1 MYATGNSHDSCREP
15 GLKYAE
21 RMKRTTSAKDPTD
34 VSGATEKSGVEEAQW
49 QLRGGEFPIVGMGA
63 SAGGLEAL
71 ENFFKHVPPSS
82 GLAFVIVQH
91 LDPTH
96 TSVLDELLQRCTTM
110 KVSQVEDLTQV
121 QPDHVY
127 VIPPN
132 FDMYL
137 LHNILHLVKIKV
149 TPVRGLQL
157 PINSFFRS
165 LAEEL
170 RDRSIGI
177 VLSGMGTDGTLGLKA
192 IKEQAGIVLVQDP
205 ETAKFD
211 GMPRS
216 AVNSGLA
223 DIVASA
229 EELPARLLALLQ
241 HTPVLVSP
249 VSTAQ
254 DDSRSDLDKLIMLL
268 RRQVGHD
275 FSMYK
280 RNTLHRR
287 IERRMGLHQIL
298 KIKDYVQFLG
308 ENPQELELLFKE
320 LLIGVTSFFRD
331 SSVWDQLSNEI
342 LPTLLKKQSASRALR
357 AWVAGCSTGEEAY
370 SLAIVFKE
378 SLDNLKD
385 LGKFSV
391 QIFATDLNRDSVRI
405 ARQGFFADASM
416 AEVSPERLGRFFIK
430 EEKGYRVTHEIRAM
444 ITFAP
449 QNLISDPTFCNLDI
463 LCCRNL
469 LIYFTQELQNK
480 ILTLFHY
487 SLKPGAVLFL
497 GNAESVGGFTDLF
510 VHEGGSSRFFWR
522 KETARN
528 THAIHFPSATSA
540 HKSDQVKATPTPV
553 NTPPNLQTLAEQW
566 VLQHRTPA
574 SVLVN
579 DQGDILFIIGRTGR
593 YLEPAAGK
601 VNWNALVMA
610 REGLREPLTT
620 AFQKVC
626 HQKQSA
632 ILRRLKVTEN
642 RLNYF
647 VDVGIEFI
655 HDPGALLGLLMIMFT
670 EVPGSRSLSKSQS
683 GKAEPSN
690 DRVRE
695 LEQEVQ
701 RSHEE
706 LEKTLEEHQ
715 TSREEL
721 KSINE
726 EMQSANEELQSLNE
740 ELTTSKE
747 ELQSLNEELQTVNAE
762 LQAKANESYAANND
776 MRNLLD
782 STEIATVFLDNS
794 LNVRR
799 FTESANKVIK
809 LIPTDVGRP
818 ITDLV
823 TNLIYPDFESDVRN
837 VLRTLV
843 SIDKSLVTHDGQY
856 FATRLMPYRTIDNR
870 IDGVVITFTDLSRA
884 MKIAAEA
891 RSQLVD
897 TEKGIVK

>member
-1 MYATGNSHDSCREP
+1 
-15 GLKYAE
+15 
-21 RMKRTTSAKDPTD
+21 MKKSKSANDIKD
-34 VSGATEKSGVEEAQW
+34 VLEATEQPDVAKAHRQPK
-49 QLRGGEFPIVGMGA
+49 RGEFPIVGMGA

-71 ENFFKHVPPSS
+71 EKFFKHVPPAS

-96 TSVLDELLQRCTTM
+96 TSVLDELLQRCTAM
-110 KVSQVEDLTQV
+110 KVSQVEDLTRV

-132 FDMYL
+132 VDMHL
-137 LHNILHLVKIKV
+137 LLGVLHLVKIKAS
-149 TPVRGLQL
+149 PARGLQL

-165 LAEEL
+165 LAVDL

-177 VLSGMGTDGTLGLKA
+177 ILSGMGTDGTSGLKA

-205 ETAKFD
+205 DTAKFD

-216 AVNSGLA
+216 AVNAGLA

-229 EELPARLLALLQ
+229 EELPARLLTVLQ
-241 HTPVLVSP
+241 QTPAFVSSVP
-249 VSTAQ
+249 TVE
-254 DDSRSDLDKLIMLL
+254 DDSRSDLQKLIILL
-268 RRQVGHD
+268 RRQGGHD

-280 RNTLHRR
+280 QNTLHRR

-298 KIKDYVQFLG
+298 KMADYVQYLG

-331 SSVWDQLSNEI
+331 IAIWDQLRDEI
-342 LPTLLKKQSASRALR
+342 LPTLLKTRSASRALR
-357 AWVAGCSTGEEAY
+357 AWVAGCSSGEEAY

-378 SLDNLKD
+378 SLEQVKHM
-385 LGKFSV
+385 GEFSL
-391 QIFATDLNRDSVRI
+391 QIFATDLNRDAVKI
-405 ARQGFFADASM
+405 ARQGFFSDASV
-416 AEVSPERLGRFFIK
+416 AEISSERLGRFFIK
-430 EEKGYRVTHEIRAM
+430 EVKGYRVSNEIRAM

-449 QNLISDPTFCNLDI
+449 QNLIADPTFCNLDI

-469 LIYFTQELQNK
+469 LIYFTQELQKK
-480 ILTLFHY
+480 ILPLFHY
-487 SLKPGAVLFL
+487 SLKPGGVLLL
-497 GNAESVGGFTDLF
+497 GNAESVGSFVDLF
-510 VHEGGSSRFFWR
+510 SHQRGSSRFYWR
-522 KETARN
+522 KETVKN
-528 THAIHFPSATSA
+528 THAILFPSATSA
-540 HKSDQVKATPTPV
+540 HKADLVKAPAIQV
-553 NTPPNLQTLAEQW
+553 NASPNLQTLAEQW

-610 REGLREPLTT
+610 REGLRDPLTT
-620 AFQKVC
+620 AFHAVC

-632 ILRRLKVTEN
+632 ILRRLKVSEN
-642 RLNYF
+642 GLNYF

-655 HDPGALLGLLMIMFT
+655 HDPGALCGLVMIVFT
-670 EVPGSRSLSKSQS
+670 EVPGSRSELKRKR
-683 GKAEPSN
+683 GKAEPSI

-701 RSHEE
+701 RSHVE
-706 LEKTLEEHQ
+706 LERTVETHQ
-715 TSREEL
+715 TAQEEL

-762 LQAKANESYAANND
+762 LQAKADESYAANND

-794 LNVRR
+794 LKVRR
-799 FTESANKVIK
+799 FTETANKVIK

-823 TNLIYPDFESDVRN
+823 TNLIYPDFESDVRK
-837 VLRTLV
+837 VLRTLI

-856 FATRLMPYRTIDNR
+856 FAARLMPYRTIDNR

-897 TEKGIVK
+897 AEKGIVK